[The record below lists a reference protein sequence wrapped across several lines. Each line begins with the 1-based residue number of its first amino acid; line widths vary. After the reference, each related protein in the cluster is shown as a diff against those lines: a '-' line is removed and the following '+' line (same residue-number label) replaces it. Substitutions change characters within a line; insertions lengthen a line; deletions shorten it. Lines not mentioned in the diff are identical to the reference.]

1 MQLFKLK
8 TSFAILAFV
17 ITGALANLEDTGH
30 SADHIKD
37 KELDLSDEG
46 DSDVEASESYNR
58 LARLLPFTWN
68 DNKAE
73 ELSVVRSRVV
83 VPPPPHLQRSS
94 TDKRPPQK
102 QVASGGF
109 FQSKPLQNKQQG
121 QDQFR
126 PEQPRPEQLRPDQPR
141 PEQAQARPDQLRPEQ
156 ARPDQ
161 PRPEQARPDQLR
173 PEQARPIQP
182 RPEQMRPEFNG
193 PPQKRPDPD
202 SKHFLR
208 PDLNIQPKNRQ
219 DPNVPLP
226 TNRQNFNGPPQ
237 NKPLENGP
245 PQKRPEPNA
254 PSQNRPDQKQ
264 VKLLTM
270 QLGPGPVPTPPKNH
284 QRPDKSHQK
293 LAKPGLFFGAKPV
306 PKNQQK
312 PAYPPTTKP
321 VNPPQGQDYRPLS
334 QEQPRSAMKPEH
346 VPEDQK
352 SHMAEEHHMGPNP
365 VSGYD
370 NQHPMDQ
377 KSMPQRPVL
386 KRSNQQD
393 HNRGSQVLVK
403 HPPKSTP
410 KPGSKFVNGKH
421 KILLNIKNF

>member
-8 TSFAILAFV
+8 TFFAILAFV
-17 ITGALANLEDTGH
+17 MTGALANLEDTGH
-30 SADHIKD
+30 SADPIKD
-37 KELDLSDEG
+37 MLDLSDEG

-83 VPPPPHLQRSS
+83 VPPPPHLQRPS

-102 QVASGGF
+102 LGSSGGF
-109 FQSKPLQNKQQG
+109 FQSKPPQNKQQG

-126 PEQPRPEQLRPDQPR
+126 PEQPRPEQLRPDQSRPDHIRPDQPR
-141 PEQAQARPDQLRPEQ
+141 PEQARPEQARPDHI
-156 ARPDQ
+156 RPDQ
-161 PRPEQARPDQLR
+161 PRPEQARPDQLIHD
-173 PEQARPIQP
+173 QARPVQP

-193 PPQKRPDPD
+193 PPQKRPDPNG
-202 SKHFLR
+202 KPLLR
-208 PDLNIQPKNRQ
+208 PDSNVQPKNRQ
-219 DPNVPLP
+219 DPNGPLP
-226 TNRQNFNGPPQ
+226 TDRQAFNGPHQ
-237 NKPLENGP
+237 NLENGP
-245 PQKRPEPNA
+245 AQKRPEPNA

-264 VKLLTM
+264 VKPLTM
-270 QLGPGPVPTPPKNH
+270 QLGPGPVPAPPKNH

-293 LAKPGLFFGAKPV
+293 QAKPGLFFGAKPV

-312 PAYPPTTKP
+312 PAYPPITKP
-321 VNPPQGQDYRPLS
+321 VNPPQGEDYRPLS

-352 SHMAEEHHMGPNP
+352 SQMAQEHHMGPNP

-403 HPPKSTP
+403 HPQKSTP

-421 KILLNIKNF
+421 KI